1 MTNFSPSAE
10 GSLIP
15 FTIQDNNLCD
25 EEKGGWL
32 SIIALSFCLSLHHLF
47 YIPSTD
53 TDFIISSFCTVL
65 NWFVFGIIMCLPIS
79 ERISWNTFRH
89 VVEAIVTWWLH
100 ENLQLLTFNNLLLGK
115 KCLLNLCYSYLG
127 QSW

>member
-1 MTNFSPSAE
+1 MTNISPSAE

-15 FTIQDNNLCD
+15 LTIQDNNLCD

-32 SIIALSFCLSLHHLF
+32 SIMALSFCLSLHRLF

-53 TDFIISSFCTVL
+53 TDFIISLFCTVL

-89 VVEAIVTWWLH
+89 VVEAIVT
-100 ENLQLLTFNNLLLGK
+100 FYGFI
-115 KCLLNLCYSYLG
+115 
-127 QSW
+127 

>member
-1 MTNFSPSAE
+1 MTNFPPSAE

-32 SIIALSFCLSLHHLF
+32 SIIALSFCLSLHRLF

-53 TDFIISSFCTVL
+53 IDFIISLFCTVL

-89 VVEAIVTWWLH
+89 VVEAIVT
-100 ENLQLLTFNNLLLGK
+100 
-115 KCLLNLCYSYLG
+115 
-127 QSW
+127 